1 MSGESE
7 TTDCDAS
14 KAASV
19 SAGGGASEAGVKSGS
34 RVVGYA
40 RVSTGH
46 QDHESQLA
54 ALAAAGVDEV
64 VTETASG
71 AAAASRPVRDALLA
85 ELRPG
90 DALVVWRLDRLGR
103 SMADTVRIVDS
114 LARRG
119 VGLRSLTEAVD
130 TGTAAGRMVVAVLAG
145 LAEMERDAIA
155 ERTAAGLAAAR
166 RRGQRLGR
174 PPALDRDGLQAVAD
188 LTRAGR
194 TGDEIAR
201 ALGVSRSSVTR
212 ARRSLREA
220 GDLAA

>member
-1 MSGESE
+1 MGESE
-7 TTDCDAS
+7 TTEIEPPRS
-14 KAASV
+14 VRV
-19 SAGGGASEAGVKSGS
+19 SAGGGASETGVNKGG

-40 RVSTGH
+40 RVSTAG

-145 LAEMERDAIA
+145 LAEMEREAIA

-166 RRGQRLGR
+166 RRGARLGR
-174 PPALDRDGLQAVAD
+174 PPALDRAGLQAVVD

-194 TGDEIAR
+194 TGDEIASV
-201 ALGVSRSSVTR
+201 LGVSRSTVVR
-212 ARRSLREA
+212 ARAAARER